1 MSQFWREFCRQIG
14 ATASLSSGFHPQT
27 NGQAER
33 INQILGHL
41 LRTLAAH
48 NITSWCEQLVW
59 AEYAYNSLLSSSTG
73 LSPFNCCLGYQPPL
87 FSAQESEVSVP
98 SVQALI
104 ERCQR
109 TWRRVRKTLCK
120 TRRTYLSGR

>member
-33 INQILGHL
+33 INQILGRL

-48 NITSWCEQLVW
+48 NITSWCEQLGW